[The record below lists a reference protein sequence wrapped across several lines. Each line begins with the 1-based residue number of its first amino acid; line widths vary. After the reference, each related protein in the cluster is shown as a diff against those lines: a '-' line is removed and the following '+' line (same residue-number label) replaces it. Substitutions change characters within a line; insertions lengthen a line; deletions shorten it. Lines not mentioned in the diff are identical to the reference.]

1 MSSVARPTVLSYLEA
16 MRIANMPFLL
26 PPFHGNG
33 RREIVRRPKCFC
45 IDTGLVCFA
54 RGWNEIRQED
64 RGLLWEH
71 LVLDILRS
79 HIPENRIF
87 YWRDKSDRE
96 IDFVIKRTE
105 HEIDVIECKTN
116 PEHLSLK
123 AIMMFREIYPNG
135 TNYCYTPYS
144 DIL

>member
-33 RREIVRRPKCFC
+33 RREIVRRPKCYC

-71 LVLDILRS
+71 LVLDMLRS

-96 IDFVIKRTE
+96 IDFVIQRTE
-105 HEIDVIECKTN
+105 HEIDVI
-116 PEHLSLK
+116 
-123 AIMMFREIYPNG
+123 
-135 TNYCYTPYS
+135 
-144 DIL
+144 